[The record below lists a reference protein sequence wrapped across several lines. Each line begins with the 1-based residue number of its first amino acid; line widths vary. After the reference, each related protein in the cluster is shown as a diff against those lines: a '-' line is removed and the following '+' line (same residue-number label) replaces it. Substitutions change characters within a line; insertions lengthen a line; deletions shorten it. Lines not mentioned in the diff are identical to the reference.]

1 LSQTAEQTT
10 LNQVEQIISPE
21 WIIPISHNG
30 HSQPKPLK
38 QHSIA
43 INKQKIVAIAP
54 TDSLL
59 KDYQTDNHL
68 SLPGQALLPGFV
80 NCHTHAAMS
89 LFKGLSDDLPLMMWL
104 ENHIWPAEK
113 KWVDDKFCE
122 DGVTLAIAEML
133 LSGTTCFNDMYFQ
146 PNMTAK
152 VSQDLGMR
160 AMVGMLIFD
169 FPSVWGS
176 GWEAYLKK
184 GLSLRDDYKHSDL
197 LSFSFA
203 PHAPYTVSDEPL
215 RKVSTLSNELSIPVH
230 MHIHETAHEIKESLS
245 QYGKRP
251 LKRLQELD
259 LVNPNLI
266 AVHMTQLQRNEIETI
281 ASHGVS
287 VVHCPQSNMKLASG
301 ISPVQDLMT
310 AGVNVALGT
319 DGNASNNDLNMFSEM
334 KTASLLSKVYTGSA
348 QACSAA
354 DILYSATMGG
364 AKALGL
370 EETCGSLE
378 VGKAADMVAINLDTI
393 QAQPLY
399 DPVSQIVYTAGREQV
414 SHVWVNGKLQVKD
427 GQLTQMDQG
436 KLIAMAKHWR
446 NKIQDS

>member
-1 LSQTAEQTT
+1 MS
-10 LNQVEQIISPE
+10 QVEQIISPE
-21 WIIPISHNG
+21 WIIPVSHNG
-30 HSQPKPLK
+30 KRQLKPLVN
-38 QHSIA
+38 HSVA
-43 INKQKIVAIAP
+43 IDKHKIVAIGP
-54 TDSLL
+54 TKQLL
-59 KDYQTDNHL
+59 EDFGAVEQL
-68 SLPGQALLPGFV
+68 ELPGQALIPGFV

-113 KWVDDKFCE
+113 KWIDDKFCE

-152 VSQDLGMR
+152 VAQHLGMR
-160 AMVGMLIFD
+160 ATIGMLVFD

-197 LSFSFA
+197 LSFAFA

-215 RKVSTLSNELSIPVH
+215 SKIATLSNELSIPVH

-245 QYGKRP
+245 KYGKRP

-266 AVHMTQLQRNEIETI
+266 AVHMTQLQRNEIETV

-301 ISPVQDLMT
+301 ISPVQDLLT
-310 AGVNVALGT
+310 ADINVALGT

-370 EETCGSLE
+370 DDSCGSVE
-378 VGKAADMVAINLDTI
+378 VGKAADLTTINLNTL
-393 QAQPLY
+393 QAQPVY

-414 SHVWVNGKLQVKD
+414 THVWVNGKLQVKE
-427 GQLTQMDQG
+427 GQLTQLDEQ
-436 KLIAMAKHWR
+436 KLISMAQLWR
-446 NKIQDS
+446 DKIQNS

>member
-1 LSQTAEQTT
+1 M
-10 LNQVEQIISPE
+10 NQSTNQPSLQSVDQIISPE
-21 WIIPISHNG
+21 WVIPVSYKGKRKLEPFRNY
-30 HSQPKPLK
+30 SV
-38 QHSIA
+38 A
-43 INKQKIVAIAP
+43 IHKDKIVAIEP
-54 TDSLL
+54 TEQLL
-59 KDYQTDNHL
+59 EAYSSDQHL
-68 SLPGQALLPGFV
+68 KLPGQALIPGFV
-80 NCHTHAAMS
+80 NSHTHAAMS

-122 DGVTLAIAEML
+122 DGVTLAVAEML

-152 VSQDLGMR
+152 VAQNIGMR
-160 AMVGMLIFD
+160 ASVGMLVFD

-176 GWEAYLKK
+176 GWEAYIKK

-197 LSFSFA
+197 LSFAFA

-215 RKVSTLSNELSIPVH
+215 KKIATLSNELSIPVH
-230 MHIHETAHEIKESLS
+230 MHIHETAHEVKESMK

-281 ASHGVS
+281 ANHGVS

-301 ISPVQDLMT
+301 ISPIQDLLT
-310 AGVNVALGT
+310 AEVNVALGT

-348 QACSAA
+348 QACTAK
-354 DILYSATMGG
+354 DTLYTATMGG
-364 AKALGL
+364 AEALGL
-370 EETCGSLE
+370 GETCGSIE
-378 VGKAADMVAINLDTI
+378 VGKAADLTSINLDTL
-393 QAQPLY
+393 QAQPMY

-414 SHVWVNGKLQVKD
+414 SHVWVNGKLQVAD
-427 GQLTQMDQG
+427 GKLTQLNLE
-436 KLIAMAKHWR
+436 KLLNMAKSWR
-446 NKIQDS
+446 AKIQPS

>member
-1 LSQTAEQTT
+1 MNQSTEQASLSH
-10 LNQVEQIISPE
+10 VEQIISPE
-21 WIIPISHNG
+21 WVIPVSQNGKRQLTPFHNY
-30 HSQPKPLK
+30 SV
-38 QHSIA
+38 A
-43 INKQKIVAIAP
+43 IHKHKIVAIKP
-54 TDSLL
+54 TKELL
-59 KDYQTDNHL
+59 EDYSTDNHL
-68 SLPGQALLPGFV
+68 LLPGQALLPGFI

-122 DGVTLAIAEML
+122 DGATLAIAEML

-152 VSQDLGMR
+152 AAQNIGMR
-160 AMVGMLIFD
+160 AMVGMLVFD

-176 GWEAYLKK
+176 GWEAYVKK

-197 LSFSFA
+197 LSFAFA

-215 RKVSTLSNELSIPVH
+215 SKIATLSNELSIPVH
-230 MHIHETAHEIKESLS
+230 MHIHETAHEVKESLS

-251 LKRLQELD
+251 LKRLQELG

-266 AVHMTQLQRNEIETI
+266 AVHMTQLQRNEIETV

-301 ISPVQDLMT
+301 ISPVQDLLT
-310 AGVNVALGT
+310 AEVNVALGT

-348 QACSAA
+348 QACSAK
-354 DILYSATMGG
+354 DILYAATMGG

-370 EETCGSLE
+370 DDTCGSIE
-378 VGKAADMVAINLDTI
+378 VGKAADLTAINLETL
-393 QAQPLY
+393 QAQPMY

-414 SHVWVNGKLQVKD
+414 SHVWVNGKLQVAD
-427 GQLTQMDQG
+427 GKLTQLDET
-436 KLIAMAKHWR
+436 KLIQMAKTWR
-446 NKIQDS
+446 NKIEHS